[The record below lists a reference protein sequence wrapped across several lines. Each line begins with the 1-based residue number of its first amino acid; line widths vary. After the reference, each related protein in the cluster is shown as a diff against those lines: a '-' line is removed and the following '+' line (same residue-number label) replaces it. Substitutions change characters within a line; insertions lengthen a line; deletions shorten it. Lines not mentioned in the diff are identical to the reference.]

1 MRILILL
8 FVTSLSFGQVNKLK
22 PEFRNL
28 SWIIDEKSAE
38 VVNTLSKHYGDS
50 NLRKDSAF
58 VTHENYELYQDSIM
72 LYKLT
77 KGAFKEND
85 PKAKST
91 IIGPYEDSKEKHS
104 VAVWIKIYD
113 KETRSTYAAN
123 KNSTVGDYACLPS
136 TYENLKFFYAKEKD
150 CIKSY
155 NNGRVKL
162 YDNKS
167 QTSYDT
173 INFYLAFHKTIQPI
187 ETDGVNSDGW
197 IPFVYFYAKPKRV
210 VYPATIQKIWE
221 SQTGLPYT
229 AAKELQLTDD
239 RITKI
244 LSMPKVIN
252 DEVLIKELK
261 IDKTYDIAVSC
272 DTCEVKLFD
281 NHTEDNDVIDFTYKN
296 QTTKVTIKNA
306 GINYEVIVDQDDSF
320 FIYAVSEGSLETC
333 TVDAL
338 IGGKNH
344 IFALRKGE
352 RVLIKLHKI

>member
-1 MRILILL
+1 MI
-8 FVTSLSFGQVNKLK
+8 TSISFGQVNKLK

-38 VVNTLSKHYGDS
+38 VVSTLSKHYGDS
-50 NLRKDSAF
+50 NLKKDSIF
-58 VTHENYELYQDSIM
+58 VTQENFELYQDSVT

-77 KGAFKEND
+77 KGAFKENNS
-85 PKAKST
+85 KAKST
-91 IIGPYEDSKEKHS
+91 IIGPFTDAKTKHTAS
-104 VAVWIKIYD
+104 EWVKIFD
-113 KETRSTYAAN
+113 QETRRTYAAN
-123 KNSTVGDYACLPS
+123 KNSTIGEYSCIPS
-136 TYENLKFFYAKEKD
+136 TYNNLKWFYAKEKD
-150 CIKSY
+150 AIKSY
-155 NNGRVKL
+155 NNSRIKV
-162 YDNKS
+162 YDTKS
-167 QTSYDT
+167 QSSYDT
-173 INFYLAFHKTIQPI
+173 INYFIAFHKTIQPI
-187 ETDGVNSDGW
+187 ETGAVYYYDGW
-197 IPFVYFYAKPKRV
+197 IPYVYFYPKPKRV
-210 VYPATIQKIWE
+210 VYPATIPKIWE
-221 SQTGLPYT
+221 TQTGLPYT
-229 AAKELQLTDD
+229 VAQQLQLTDE
-239 RITKI
+239 RVVKI
-244 LSMPKVIN
+244 LFMPKVVN
-252 DEVLIKELK
+252 DEVLIKETK
-261 IDKTYDIAVSC
+261 IDRTYDVVVNC